1 MTQHITPEQ
10 LEIFNRYFNIQQL
23 KQNVEYQTHEKN
35 YKPKLE

>member
-10 LEIFNRYFNIQQL
+10 LEILNRYFNIQQL